1 MKGVVILNETMSVHE
16 AILHAAE
23 IEFLEKGF
31 QNASLRN
38 IVKEAGVTTG
48 AFYRYY
54 PSKDALFAALVEPHA
69 NYVKGLFLSA
79 IETWNAL
86 PDTEKPYHMDNC
98 SGPCIDAMLDYI
110 YEHYTNFKL
119 LICSS
124 SGTTFENFIHDLV
137 EEEISATFHC
147 SDVLRSLG
155 YKAPDLDRDLCH
167 MVSSALFSGVF
178 EIVVHDMDKDDAKH
192 RVAQL
197 QDFFNGGWS
206 RLMNFEFR

>member
-1 MKGVVILNETMSVHE
+1 MNESMSVQE

-23 IEFLEKGF
+23 IEFLNKGF

-54 PSKDALFAALVEPHA
+54 PSKDALFATLVEPHA
-69 NYVKGLFLSA
+69 TYVKGLFLAA
-79 IETWNAL
+79 IEAWNGL
-86 PDTEKPYHMDNC
+86 PDSEKPYHMDDC

-119 LICSS
+119 LICA
-124 SGTTFENFIHDLV
+124 SGGTAFEDFIHDLV
-137 EEEISATFHC
+137 EAEISSTFHC
-147 SDVLRSLG
+147 SEVLRSLG
-155 YKAPDLDRDLCH
+155 HTVPEMDRDLSH
-167 MVSSALFSGVF
+167 MISSALFSGVF
-178 EIVVHDMDKDDAKH
+178 EIVVHDMDKADAKR

-206 RLMNFEFR
+206 RLMNFEFQ

>member
-1 MKGVVILNETMSVHE
+1 MNEEMSVHE

-38 IVKEAGVTTG
+38 IAKAAGVTTG

-69 NYVKGLFLSA
+69 AYVKKLYLSA
-79 IETWNAL
+79 IDAWNAL
-86 PDTEKPYHMDNC
+86 PDAEKPHHMDDS
-98 SGPCIDAMLDYI
+98 SGPCLDAMLDYI

-124 SGTTFENFIHDLV
+124 AGTVFENFIHELV
-137 EEEISATFHC
+137 EAELSSTLQCAEIM
-147 SDVLRSLG
+147 RNLG
-155 YKAPDLDRDLCH
+155 YNVPEMDRDLCH
-167 MVSSALFSGVF
+167 MVSSALFSGIF
-178 EIVVHDMDKDDAKH
+178 EIVVHDMDKADAKR
-192 RVAQL
+192 RVTQL
-197 QDFFNGGWS
+197 HDFFNGGWS
-206 RLMNFEFR
+206 RIMNFEFQ